1 MEILDQFEKYL
12 KNKNPNISDVTI
24 KMYKESIN
32 KYFNFAEDK
41 YKEKKRYIYSI
52 SKRKFKLYKSY
63 MKKRGYSINT
73 INMQIRFFSIYED
86 FLIEINRKEYKVFN
100 KNLYY
105 KPERRNI
112 ENISRETY
120 EELIEI
126 AKKDS
131 SKYYLMFLLYVKCRI
146 SSRNLMRIRIKDD
159 INLKNRT
166 IKINDKVI
174 EINNEIERAI
184 RKYLKD
190 RKKFLEGYKNEYLFV
205 SHIGKKYGKPMEK
218 SSLSRAVKKYYQ
230 KFIQMNEYYEGYW
243 GDQY

>member
-1 MEILDQFEKYL
+1 MNLKIDFFLGLYL
-12 KNKNPNISDVTI
+12 KIPS
-24 KMYKESIN
+24 
-32 KYFNFAEDK
+32 
-41 YKEKKRYIYSI
+41 
-52 SKRKFKLYKSY
+52 
-63 MKKRGYSINT
+63 
-73 INMQIRFFSIYED
+73 
-86 FLIEINRKEYKVFN
+86 
-100 KNLYY
+100 
-105 KPERRNI
+105 
-112 ENISRETY
+112 
-120 EELIEI
+120 
-126 AKKDS
+126 
-131 SKYYLMFLLYVKCRI
+131 YLMFLLYVKCRI